1 MCGLKDSDSRLF
13 TQVGDLT
20 MLQDMLGKEILPK
33 YHNQVGWRIIDLFQ
47 NDRHCKLMLI
57 VRWVSPQLLTVGTGS
72 MVAVAAQEKISLTS
86 GERRWDEIST
96 TFCQQRFWMWCI
108 ISCPTYH
115 QVERRRPWL
124 MEQCGYKT
132 NEALRLT
139 DIVLYKFTQTSNR
152 TQTLNKE
159 FCLFANNFQAWSTKN
174 QFWSIWDRRILSQTG
189 DWLTMKNRHDLN
201 TMILDEYWL
210 QLNKKGFS
218 LYRIYPILTSWQRVP
233 CSYWSFAR
241 RTPEEISWVFIWLH
255 RKKMSL
261 VILVILVIF
270 SQI

>member
-132 NEALRLT
+132 NEALRLIG
-139 DIVLYKFTQTSNR
+139 IVSVHCR
-152 TQTLNKE
+152 
-159 FCLFANNFQAWSTKN
+159 
-174 QFWSIWDRRILSQTG
+174 
-189 DWLTMKNRHDLN
+189 
-201 TMILDEYWL
+201 
-210 QLNKKGFS
+210 
-218 LYRIYPILTSWQRVP
+218 
-233 CSYWSFAR
+233 
-241 RTPEEISWVFIWLH
+241 EEGCIGL
-255 RKKMSL
+255 
-261 VILVILVIF
+261 
-270 SQI
+270 